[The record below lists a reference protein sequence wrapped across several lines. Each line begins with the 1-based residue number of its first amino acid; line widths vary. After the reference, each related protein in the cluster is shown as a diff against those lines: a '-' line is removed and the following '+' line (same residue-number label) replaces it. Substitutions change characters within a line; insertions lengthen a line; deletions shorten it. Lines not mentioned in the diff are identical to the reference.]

1 MSEPERAKEA
11 LMSLVAII
19 VLLVLGWVT
28 VAAAM
33 LWGVLR
39 VSRRHHTPAL
49 PAQPKSSEKSQ
60 AHTATAH

>member
-1 MSEPERAKEA
+1 
-11 LMSLVAII
+11 MSLVAII
-19 VLLVLGWVT
+19 VLLVLGWLT

-49 PAQPKSSEKSQ
+49 LAQPKSSEKSQ
-60 AHTATAH
+60 ARTATAH